1 MRGIRQLGLAH
12 LVFPSAMYGRLEHML
27 GAIGAADAILNALSR
42 QIDRWNRDNK
52 DRMLA
57 PITPGERHTV
67 RLAAF
72 FHDIGHGPFSHAL
85 EPVLDISA
93 PLRSSDD
100 DGGWRK
106 DLSSVQSLL
115 KQRYMLNK
123 EPAASEVISVMMV
136 ASDALTEI
144 LKNDFLFPERQGSAR
159 EVQEKIIA
167 SIIGAVEGPGATY
180 LSSVISSQV
189 DADRMDFLARDSH
202 HAGLEISFDTSRL
215 LSRLEVLHIT
225 GDRVEDA
232 DIKERVKRQPNGILH
247 QIGIA
252 ASGFGSFEQMLIGR
266 TFLYDRLYH
275 HHKVRAAE
283 AMAQRLMLIAER
295 DRECRFALA
304 ELFLP
309 VSDDTMLQIFAGRV
323 NHPTLATPCDAAK
336 ALAQG
341 ILDRE
346 LFHRAFAFR
355 GHFIAAPPSLGV
367 EKAEQ
372 NQKRL
377 WSRLAKTL
385 DDLSERYR
393 VGKRIYEIALKC
405 GAALSSNDDY
415 REATQAVQSIGPD
428 QILIDL
434 PALKTEGIKTLAR
447 YPNGK
452 LRVPDFSFN
461 PQKWADAYDLQKRT
475 SYVFCPQV
483 IVPLVALASKIVF
496 LEEFGVA
503 MSRDTDGFI
512 KAGKITDDEVWKQL
526 QAGGVI
532 DETAC
537 DLLTNKRHALIKIRA
552 DELGVPESWISE
564 DPDFDTRLAVKL
576 NQHVGSGLPHE
587 HLDVLQRVLKAMFGF
602 VDVWFSSHRPTRDLE
617 GEEALQNF
625 LRDHLRGG
633 GLRVEEGSK
642 LGGGILDLAVE
653 NLILIENKFH
663 EVASDPTTVKKAAG
677 MQGRRY
683 AISLGAQIVIVV
695 TGYRPPPGKFPRKV
709 DVVLVQNIAESD
721 NRVEI
726 RFSVPYGAVRPSD
739 EVPEPASQA

>member
-1 MRGIRQLGLAH
+1 
-12 LVFPSAMYGRLEHML
+12 MYGRLEHML

-57 PITPGERHTV
+57 PITAGDRHTI
-67 RLAAF
+67 RLAAL

-85 EPVLDISA
+85 EPVLDVRA
-93 PLRSSDD
+93 PLRSGDQDSD
-100 DGGWRK
+100 GWRK
-106 DLSSVQSLL
+106 DLAEVQSFL
-115 KQRYMLNK
+115 KSRYMLNK
-123 EPAASEVISVMMV
+123 EPASSEVISIMMV
-136 ASDALTEI
+136 ASDALTAI
-144 LKNDFLFPERQGSAR
+144 LKSDALFPEREGSAR
-159 EVQEKIIA
+159 DVQEKMIA
-167 SIIGAVEGPGATY
+167 AIIGAVEGPGATY

-189 DADRMDFLARDSH
+189 DADRMDFLARDSY

-215 LSRLEVLHIT
+215 LSRLEVLRIT
-225 GDRVEDA
+225 KDWVEDV
-232 DIKERVKRQPNGILH
+232 DIQERISRQPNGVLH

-295 DRECRFALA
+295 DRDRRFELG

-323 NHPTLATPCDAAK
+323 THPTLATPCQAAK

-355 GHFIAAPPSLGV
+355 GHFIAAPPALSA

-377 WSRLAKTL
+377 WARLAKAL

-393 VGKRIYEIALKC
+393 VGRRIHEIAVKC
-405 GAALSSNDDY
+405 GAALAANNDYADAA
-415 REATQAVQSIGPD
+415 EAIRLIGPD
-428 QILIDL
+428 QIIIDL

-447 YPNGK
+447 YPNGRI
-452 LRVPDFSFN
+452 RVPDFSFN

-483 IVPLVALASKIVF
+483 IVPLIALASKIVF
-496 LEEFGVA
+496 LDEFGVA
-503 MSRDTDGFI
+503 MARDADGFI
-512 KAGKITDDEVWKQL
+512 KAGKAIDDDVWDEIEKTGIITDAVR
-526 QAGGVI
+526 G
-532 DETAC
+532 
-537 DLLTNKRHALIKIRA
+537 LLTNKRHALIKIRG
-552 DELGVPESWISE
+552 DELGVPDPWLSE
-564 DPDFDTRLAVKL
+564 DPDFDSKLAVEL
-576 NQHVGSGLPHE
+576 NKHVFSGLMHQ
-587 HLDVLQRVLKAMFGF
+587 HLVALQRVLAAMFSF
-602 VDVWFSSHRPTRDLE
+602 VDVWFSSQRPSARLE
-617 GEEALQNF
+617 AEEALQNL
-625 LRDHLRGG
+625 LRDHLRGRE
-633 GLRVEEGSK
+633 LEVSEGSK
-642 LGGGILDLAVE
+642 LGGGVFDLVAEHV
-653 NLILIENKFH
+653 ILIENKLH
-663 EVASDPTTVKKAAG
+663 GSTQNPSGVKPAAG

-695 TGYRPPPGKFPRKV
+695 TGYQPQPGKFPSKV
-709 DVVLVQNIAESD
+709 DVVTVARIAADD

-726 RFSVPYGAVRPSD
+726 RFSLPYGAVKPSS
-739 EVPEPASQA
+739 EKVEPKEL